1 MIKQKHKCG
10 IPSAAE
16 YRPRTPAGGE
26 AVRRMG
32 DILIS
37 LLCLGLLWPLMLTT
51 VLLLLMEE
59 PGASPVFLQTR
70 VGRDGREFTLFK
82 FRSMIPGAEEQ
93 LEELLP
99 RNEMDGPVFKLRRD
113 PRITPLGRFL
123 RRSSIDELP
132 QLFNVLRG
140 EMSLVGPRPALPRE
154 VARYDQRA
162 RGRLTV
168 KPGMT
173 CYWQIRPD
181 RNSLCFQEW
190 LELDLQYIR
199 ERSIPVDL
207 LILLKTIG
215 AVARMDGV

>member
-82 FRSMIPGAEEQ
+82 FRSMIPGAEAQ

-140 EMSLVGPRPALPRE
+140 AHEEIEVLLKSDINHGDFFRKAPALNPNRSLIKGSICGIKVE
-154 VARYDQRA
+154 LIEDPLMQNIRYLDK
-162 RGRLTV
+162 LV
-168 KPGMT
+168 
-173 CYWQIRPD
+173 D
-181 RNSLCFQEW
+181 
-190 LELDLQYIR
+190 ELAKGKAM
-199 ERSIPVDL
+199 EK
-207 LILLKTIG
+207 ILRK
-215 AVARMDGV
+215 